1 MAFKIAES
9 RAARQPHVIY
19 PFQYGNLNGPAGKLA
34 RLLREYG
41 ICSKTLSFTG
51 EPDSKGYLE
60 EVFMDAWER
69 YL

>member
-1 MAFKIAES
+1 MQS
-9 RAARQPHVIY
+9 RALLYGPWAERWAKDLR
-19 PFQYGNLNGPAGKLA
+19 YGNLNGPAGKLA

-51 EPDSKGYLE
+51 EPDSKGYME
-60 EVFMDAWER
+60 EVFIDAWER

>member
-1 MAFKIAES
+1 MCDPWAE
-9 RAARQPHVIY
+9 RWAKGDL
-19 PFQYGNLNGPAGKLA
+19 QYGNPNGPAGRMA
-34 RLLREYG
+34 RLLRECG

-60 EVFMDAWER
+60 EVFLDAWER

>member
-1 MAFKIAES
+1 MQPRALLCGPWAE
-9 RAARQPHVIY
+9 RWATDV
-19 PFQYGNLNGPAGKLA
+19 QYGNLNGPDGTLA

-41 ICSKTLSFTG
+41 IYSKTLSFTG

-60 EVFMDAWER
+60 EVFIDAWER